1 MIARSAIFLSAF
13 PDNVTRPYPPREF
26 PYPLN
31 PAKRVSFYSHK
42 WRSRRRDHNRGFVMR
57 AQRVWKEG
65 GADSRHAEIEQ
76 LHFQLTA
83 FNNRIAELE
92 KKHTESSMIETLK
105 ASAIVLA
112 RQIDEVRCSLTVK
125 K

>member
-1 MIARSAIFLSAF
+1 
-13 PDNVTRPYPPREF
+13 
-26 PYPLN
+26 
-31 PAKRVSFYSHK
+31 
-42 WRSRRRDHNRGFVMR
+42 MR

-92 KKHTESSMIETLK
+92 KKHAESSMIETLK

-125 K
+125 NR